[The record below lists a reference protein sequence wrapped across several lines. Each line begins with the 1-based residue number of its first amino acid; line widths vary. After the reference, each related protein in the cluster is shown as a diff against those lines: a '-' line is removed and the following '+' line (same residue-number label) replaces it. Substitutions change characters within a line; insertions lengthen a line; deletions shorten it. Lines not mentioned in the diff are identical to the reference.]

1 MHKINL
7 QSSNIDRAI
16 IMTLLIIAFAFVTVI
31 IPFLLVNY
39 FPRSLV
45 GNYFLINVNF
55 IIFTIP
61 IFCYFIYT
69 GVYIYKIKIDP
80 YVINIT
86 SYRTITSIFYNDD
99 YIDISHLMLQEYQ
112 FFNRPYTIN
121 RTLMLKLKT
130 DNGKIVSK
138 RFTFSLLGKKE
149 QNRISK
155 VLNQIIEHNS

>member
-1 MHKINL
+1 M
-7 QSSNIDRAI
+7 DRAI
-16 IMTLLIIAFAFVTVI
+16 IMTILIVAFAFVTII

-39 FPRSLV
+39 IPHSLV
-45 GNYFLINVNF
+45 GNYLLTNANF
-55 IIFTIP
+55 IFFTTP
-61 IFCYFIYT
+61 LLFYFIYT

-86 SYRTITSIFYNDD
+86 SYRTLTSIFHKSD

-112 FFNRPYTIN
+112 FFNRTFTIN

-130 DNGKIVSK
+130 DSGKIVTK
-138 RFTFSLLGKKE
+138 RFTLSLLGSKE
-149 QNRISK
+149 QKRISK

>member
-7 QSSNIDRAI
+7 QSSNTERAI
-16 IMTLLIIAFAFVTVI
+16 IMTILIVAFVFVTVI
-31 IPFLLVNY
+31 IPLLLVDY
-39 FPRSLV
+39 FPNSLV
-45 GNYFLINVNF
+45 GNYLLTNIDF
-55 IIFTIP
+55 IFVAIP
-61 IFCYFIYT
+61 ILFYFIYT

-86 SYRTITSIFYNDD
+86 SYRTITSIFHNSD

-121 RTLMLKLKT
+121 RTLMIKLKT
-130 DNGKIVSK
+130 DSGKIVAQ
-138 RFTFSLLGKKE
+138 RFSLSLLGSRE
-149 QNRISK
+149 QKRISK

>member
-1 MHKINL
+1 MRKINL
-7 QSSNIDRAI
+7 QTSNMDKAI
-16 IMTLLIIAFAFVTVI
+16 IITILIVAFAFVTVI

-45 GNYFLINVNF
+45 GNHLLTNINF
-55 IIFTIP
+55 IFFTAP
-61 IFCYFIYT
+61 ILFYFIYT

-80 YVINIT
+80 YIINIT
-86 SYRTITSIFYNDD
+86 SYRTLTSIFHNSD

-130 DNGKIVSK
+130 DGGKIVAK

-149 QNRISK
+149 QNRISN

>member
-1 MHKINL
+1 MNKITL
-7 QSSNIDRAI
+7 ESSNMDRAI
-16 IMTLLIIAFAFVTVI
+16 IMTMLIVAFAFVAVI

-39 FPRSLV
+39 FPDSLI
-45 GNYFLINVNF
+45 GNHFLTNIKF
-55 IIFTIP
+55 IFFTTP
-61 IFCYFIYT
+61 ILFYFIYT
-69 GVYIYKIKIDP
+69 GIYIYKIKIDP

-86 SYRTITSIFYNDD
+86 SFRTITSIFHNND
-99 YIDISHLMLQEYQ
+99 YIDISHLMLQKYQ

>member
-16 IMTLLIIAFAFVTVI
+16 IMTILIVAFTVVTVI

-45 GNYFLINVNF
+45 GNYLLTNVNF
-55 IIFTIP
+55 IFFTTP
-61 IFCYFIYT
+61 ILFYFIYT

-86 SYRTITSIFYNDD
+86 SYRTITSIFYNND

-130 DNGKIVSK
+130 DSGKIVAK
-138 RFTFSLLGKKE
+138 RFSLSLLGNKE